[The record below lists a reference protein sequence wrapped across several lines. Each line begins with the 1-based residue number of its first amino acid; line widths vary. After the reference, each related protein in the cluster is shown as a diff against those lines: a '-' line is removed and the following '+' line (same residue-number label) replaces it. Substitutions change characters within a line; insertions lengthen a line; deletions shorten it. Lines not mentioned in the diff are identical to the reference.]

1 MAAPNVRHFH
11 HRRGTLELGKRT
23 RLMGILNVTPDS
35 FSDGG
40 EFLSTDRA
48 IEHTLK
54 LVHDGAEIID
64 IGAESTRPGSAGTP
78 DDLQLE
84 RLLPVL
90 SQLRTQS
97 DVIISIDT
105 RSAVVAHECLACGAD
120 IINDVSG
127 LSHDPA
133 LASVCAEHK
142 AGLVLMHM
150 RGTPATMQSELSY
163 DNLICDVRD
172 FLARAV
178 KQAISAGVTAD
189 AILVDP
195 GLGFGK
201 SFDQNY
207 LLMGSLSKFS
217 EIGIGLLVGP
227 SRKGFTGEFSKLPA
241 AERQYSTAAA
251 VAISILNCADILR
264 VHDVAEM
271 RQVADICD
279 RYRNIMHEQPH

>member
-1 MAAPNVRHFH
+1 MAAPNVRHFR
-11 HRRGTLELGKRT
+11 HRRGTLELGQRT
-23 RLMGILNVTPDS
+23 RLMGILNITPDS

-40 EFLSTDRA
+40 EFLSTERA
-48 IEHTLK
+48 IEHALK

-78 DDLQLE
+78 DELQLE

-105 RSAVVAHECLACGAD
+105 RSASVARECLARGAD
-120 IINDVSG
+120 MINDVSG
-127 LSHDPA
+127 LSHDPS

-142 AGLVLMHM
+142 AGLALMHM
-150 RGTPATMQSELSY
+150 RGTPASMQSELDY
-163 DNLICDVRD
+163 DDLICDVRD
-172 FLARAV
+172 FLSDAV
-178 KQAISAGVTAD
+178 SQAIRAGVTTD

-195 GLGFGK
+195 GVGFGK

-207 LLMGSLSKFS
+207 LLLDSLSKFS

-227 SRKGFTGEFSKLPA
+227 SRKGFSGEFSKLPA
-241 AERQYSTAAA
+241 PQRQFSTAAV
-251 VAISILNCADILR
+251 VAISILKGADILR

-279 RYRNIMHEQPH
+279 RYRDMMHEQLH